1 MTAMEGDAE
10 LGSSIRR
17 RLGGR
22 HPIVAVASV
31 GPRGLSLATT
41 GITTTADLEI
51 GSISKALTG
60 LLFADACSRGEVT
73 PETTLGTLL
82 PLPDKEIGV
91 QGREI
96 SAITLGSLST
106 HRSGLPRLPAGM
118 NPLRRTVRMWTRGA
132 SPYGETLEELL
143 AQVLNTKLR
152 SPKVR
157 YSNLGFQLLG
167 HAVAQ
172 AAGQSFQTL
181 LGDRLARP
189 LGLENTYAPHTPAE
203 LASDAVVGRS
213 RFGRVQQPWTGEAIA
228 PAGGV
233 RASIADMGRL
243 VCALLDES
251 SPGMAAL
258 DPVAKLMGP
267 ARIGA
272 GWMTLDVKGRKIT
285 WHNGAT
291 GGFASWIGVDRAAGT
306 GLVILSATA
315 ASVDKH
321 GFAMLRE
328 LTDDSRP
335 RSD

>member
-1 MTAMEGDAE
+1 MTAMDGDAA
-10 LGSSIRR
+10 LGSNIRR

-22 HPIVAVASV
+22 HPIVAVASI

-41 GITTTADLEI
+41 GATTTADLEI

-60 LLFADACSRGEVT
+60 LLYADACSRGEVT

-82 PLPDKEIGV
+82 PLPDKEIG
-91 QGREI
+91 
-96 SAITLGSLST
+96 AITLGSLST

-118 NPLRRTVRMWTRGA
+118 NPLRRTVQMWTHGA

-143 AQVLNTKLR
+143 AQVRNTKLR
-152 SPKVR
+152 SPKTR

-167 HAVAQ
+167 HALAQ
-172 AAGQSFQTL
+172 AAGQSFRTL
-181 LGDRLARP
+181 LSDRLARP
-189 LGLENTYAPHTPAE
+189 LGLENTYAPYTPAE
-203 LASDAVVGRS
+203 LTPDTVVGRS
-213 RFGRVQQPWTGEAIA
+213 RFGRIQQPWTGEAIA

-272 GWMTLDVKGRKIT
+272 GWMTLDVKGRKIS

-315 ASVDKH
+315 VSVDKH
-321 GFAMLRE
+321 GFALLRE
-328 LTDDSRP
+328 LTEPS
-335 RSD
+335 

>member
-1 MTAMEGDAE
+1 MTAMDGDAA
-10 LGSSIRR
+10 LTSAIRR

-22 HPIVAVASV
+22 HPTVVVASV
-31 GPRGLSLATT
+31 GPHGLSLAST
-41 GITTTADLEI
+41 GTTTTADLEI

-60 LLFADACSRGEVT
+60 LLYAEACSRGEVT

-82 PLPDKEIGV
+82 PLTDREIG
-91 QGREI
+91 
-96 SAITLGSLST
+96 AITLGSLST

-118 NPLRRTVRMWTRGA
+118 NPLGRTVKMWTQGA

-143 AQVLNTKLR
+143 AQVRDTTLR

-167 HAVAQ
+167 HSLAQ

-189 LGLENTYAPHTPAE
+189 LGLENTYAPYTPAE
-203 LASDAVVGRS
+203 LTSDAVVGRS

-258 DPVAKLMGP
+258 DPVATLMGP

-306 GLVILSATA
+306 GVVIVSATA
-315 ASVDKH
+315 VSVDKH
-321 GFAMLRE
+321 GFALLRE
-328 LTDDSRP
+328 LTDDSPR

>member
-1 MTAMEGDAE
+1 MTAMDGDAE

-22 HPIVAVASV
+22 HPIVAVAWV

-41 GITTTADLEI
+41 GTTTTADLEI

-60 LLFADACSRGEVT
+60 LLYADACSRGEVT
-73 PETTLGTLL
+73 PETTLAALL
-82 PLPDKEIGV
+82 PLPDREIG
-91 QGREI
+91 
-96 SAITLGSLST
+96 AITLESLST

-118 NPLRRTVRMWTRGA
+118 NPLRRTVKMWTHGA

-143 AQVLNTKLR
+143 AQVPNTKLR

-189 LGLENTYAPHTPAE
+189 LGLENTYAPYTPAE

-272 GWMTLDVKGRKIT
+272 GWMTLDVKGRKVT

-321 GFAMLRE
+321 GFALLRE
-328 LTDDSRP
+328 LTDDSP
-335 RSD
+335 RRRD

>member
-1 MTAMEGDAE
+1 MTAMDGDAA
-10 LGSSIRR
+10 LGSNIRR

-31 GPRGLSLATT
+31 GLDGLSLATT
-41 GITTTADLEI
+41 GTTTTADLEI

-60 LLFADACSRGEVT
+60 LLYADACSRGEVT

-82 PLPDKEIGV
+82 PLPDKEIG
-91 QGREI
+91 
-96 SAITLGSLST
+96 AITLGSLST

-118 NPLRRTVRMWTRGA
+118 NPLRRTVQMWTHGA

-143 AQVLNTKLR
+143 AQVRSTKLR

-181 LGDRLARP
+181 LGDRLTRP
-189 LGLENTYAPHTPAE
+189 LGLENTYAPYTPAE
-203 LASDAVVGRS
+203 LTSDAVVGRS

-321 GFAMLRE
+321 GFALLRE
-328 LTDDSRP
+328 LTDDSPRRP
-335 RSD
+335 D